1 MVAVNP
7 VGMSAGSYSGLIQ
20 VIAPG
25 TAGSIVPVTLNVTQ
39 NLSNT
44 TTSSSSYP
52 AITVDANNNI
62 NIVWQDST
70 SGILFSRS
78 VNAGTTFSTPK
89 TIPGSVGASF
99 QPQMIVDG
107 SGSIDI
113 VWTGGGATEVLFSRS
128 TDGVNFS
135 ATPKIVAQNLG
146 GVLNSAP
153 RIDLDTNGG
162 TDVVW
167 GRTDEYF
174 SRSTDAGTTFST
186 PVKLST
192 AVGNISASRIAASST
207 GNLYVVWTDEQNRT
221 TNGSC
226 NEFFSRSLDK
236 GVTFS
241 APAAIYSGGC
251 SHDNMQTAVDPSGTL
266 LFFWSDDIPFED
278 VLFSRSVDFG
288 STFMSPINLAQSAA
302 TSLQGAIEN
311 KSGNI
316 DVVWAGAPNA
326 AEGIFFS
333 RSRDGGVSFASQKL
347 LSVPGPAGTL
357 PPASPQIL
365 VDAIDNINVIWQQGT
380 AGTNTFDVFFS
391 RSTDGGATFQT
402 IKKVSA
408 TSSLQCAP
416 ATPCGNARFALD
428 AVGDSNVVWVDHAA
442 TAQNSNIDF
451 SRVVLSQPVSDF
463 GISISPTSQ
472 RVVPGGT
479 VSYTVALTATGAF
492 NQAVTLSCSGLPTS
506 VTCAAPTPAAITPP
520 GSATVNVTVA
530 NTIAPGTYSF
540 TVNGANGA
548 TTHNQS
554 VQLQV
559 VPESLTLSA
568 SSGSA
573 SIAAGSSANFTM
585 TAASISGVTGTVT
598 LSCTGAPSG
607 VGCNFAPVQVTV
619 PANGNATTTL
629 TVNVTSKPPL
639 GSFHKFPKGPL
650 PLQRIMVWWIIA
662 ALLLMSARMV
672 ASSRRGYATPPF
684 LARRVAIM
692 LLTIILSGGLISCA
706 GLNTKTNTN
715 TLPFS
720 FTLTIQAQNQSG
732 SVKASIPIQITVP

>member
-1 MVAVNP
+1 
-7 VGMSAGSYSGLIQ
+7 
-20 VIAPG
+20 
-25 TAGSIVPVTLNVTQ
+25 
-39 NLSNT
+39 
-44 TTSSSSYP
+44 
-52 AITVDANNNI
+52 
-62 NIVWQDST
+62 
-70 SGILFSRS
+70 
-78 VNAGTTFSTPK
+78 
-89 TIPGSVGASF
+89 
-99 QPQMIVDG
+99 
-107 SGSIDI
+107 
-113 VWTGGGATEVLFSRS
+113 
-128 TDGVNFS
+128 
-135 ATPKIVAQNLG
+135 
-146 GVLNSAP
+146 
-153 RIDLDTNGG
+153 
-162 TDVVW
+162 
-167 GRTDEYF
+167 
-174 SRSTDAGTTFST
+174 
-186 PVKLST
+186 
-192 AVGNISASRIAASST
+192 
-207 GNLYVVWTDEQNRT
+207 
-221 TNGSC
+221 
-226 NEFFSRSLDK
+226 
-236 GVTFS
+236 
-241 APAAIYSGGC
+241 
-251 SHDNMQTAVDPSGTL
+251 
-266 LFFWSDDIPFED
+266 
-278 VLFSRSVDFG
+278 
-288 STFMSPINLAQSAA
+288 
-302 TSLQGAIEN
+302 
-311 KSGNI
+311 
-316 DVVWAGAPNA
+316 
-326 AEGIFFS
+326 
-333 RSRDGGVSFASQKL
+333 
-347 LSVPGPAGTL
+347 
-357 PPASPQIL
+357 
-365 VDAIDNINVIWQQGT
+365 
-380 AGTNTFDVFFS
+380 
-391 RSTDGGATFQT
+391 
-402 IKKVSA
+402 
-408 TSSLQCAP
+408 
-416 ATPCGNARFALD
+416 
-428 AVGDSNVVWVDHAA
+428 
-442 TAQNSNIDF
+442 
-451 SRVVLSQPVSDF
+451 
-463 GISISPTSQ
+463 
-472 RVVPGGT
+472 VVPGGT